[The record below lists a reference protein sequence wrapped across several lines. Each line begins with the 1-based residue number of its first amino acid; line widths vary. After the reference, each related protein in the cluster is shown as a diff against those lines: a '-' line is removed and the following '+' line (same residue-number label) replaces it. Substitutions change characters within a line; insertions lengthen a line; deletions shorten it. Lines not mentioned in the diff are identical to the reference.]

1 MIFFVLCFSFFF
13 FKQKTAYE
21 MRISDWS
28 SDVCSS
34 DLLVVGGFVSGPITD
49 TVRARLA
56 MRSETMDGWQQ
67 SLSRPGDTL
76 GNKRFFTG
84 RLLVDWDAT
93 EKLRF
98 ELHASMPNDGSES
111 PRPDE
116 RRVGQEWVRPC
127 RTRWSTNH

>member
-1 MIFFVLCFSFFF
+1 
-13 FKQKTAYE
+13 

-34 DLLVVGGFVSGPITD
+34 DLFGQNSTGGAINYIAAKPTDTLKTGFDLSFGRFNELVVGGFVSGPITD

-84 RLLVDWDAT
+84 RLLVAWDA
-93 EKLRF
+93 KIGR
-98 ELHASMPNDGSES
+98 ASG
-111 PRPDE
+111 RE
-116 RRVGQEWVRPC
+116 RVCPYV
-127 RTRWSTNH
+127 